1 MAWSERGGLALTAK
15 ASDGELFKR
24 AFNPCGRAGV
34 VQWVSTQPVAQG
46 HGRDDSQVF
55 GLDLFVAFKGRVGSG
70 GSHEGELS
78 PQSICP
84 QGQAQLGAQAQK
96 IIVQD
101 HFVQAFSGFENLVAQ
116 SLVGS
121 HPILLKLA
129 GIFFKRIAR
138 LNALQN
144 ADDGEFVG
152 AMRAELTRRIRVSAL
167 LLVVATH
174 AIFIAHVATYGLAM
188 PTPMMSVFIVAAII
202 VLPFNV
208 IRLRRLIRERAQLA

>member
-1 MAWSERGGLALTAK
+1 MTCDDFQIAFEQLQAGAESAVSAAVVDAHINTCAACTAYVALSQK
-15 ASDGELFKR
+15 
-24 AFNPCGRAGV
+24 
-34 VQWVSTQPVAQG
+34 VSTAMSNTISLAPTPPTIEAMRG
-46 HGRDDSQVF
+46 
-55 GLDLFVAFKGRVGSG
+55 FVAKMRKDTMVR
-70 GSHEGELS
+70 LAA
-78 PQSICP
+78 PLVLYAI
-84 QGQAQLGAQAQK
+84 AA
-96 IIVQD
+96 IVHLLHYGTLPSKHQ
-101 HFVQAFSGFENLVAQ
+101 FVLMGLTS
-116 SLVGS
+116 SLIYV
-121 HPILLKLA
+121 
-129 GIFFKRIAR
+129 IFFKRIAR